1 MPHLLPNQSTDQAI
15 EAIFG
20 PVLEGSKGFNFF
32 SYCLCARSPSL
43 GEQMREQAGQRI
55 AEKLGEEL
63 PPWVKED
70 TTALHLYACR
80 LGGVAVHEKVE
91 RARAACGDGFY
102 EEVAEAVG
110 ALLYYSSSS
119 SPLHAAAAAGQSC
132 HHRRSSSSLKSL
144 FADGLLL
151 LLLLMLLMML
161 PPH

>member
-1 MPHLLPNQSTDQAI
+1 M
-15 EAIFG
+15 
-20 PVLEGSKGFNFF
+20 LEGSKGFNFF

-70 TTALHLYACR
+70 TTALHRYACR

-91 RARAACGDGFY
+91 RARAAGGDGFY

-110 ALLYYSSSS
+110 AFLQGEMLIFAEYRDEVRA
-119 SPLHAAAAAGQSC
+119 LAGCSVGGM
-132 HHRRSSSSLKSL
+132 RGGERGGAPRSGP
-144 FADGLLL
+144 AGV
-151 LLLLMLLMML
+151 
-161 PPH
+161 PGQGWG